1 MTREKDMS
9 REEAKQIISDIDKAY
24 RNFTADEY
32 KALAM
37 AIQALRRVERWEKHI
52 CFDCKYFSENEEEYD
67 EKRCLKCT
75 LIGTEWEQKK

>member
-1 MTREKDMS
+1 MTNEQAIKWLKDYIQNTPFQMEQYE
-9 REEAKQIISDIDKAY
+9 RAFEMAI
-24 RNFTADEY
+24 
-32 KALAM
+32 KALKRA
-37 AIQALRRVERWEKHI
+37 ERWDEHI